1 MEAAKKKTTAAK
13 KPAQHPAYKEM
24 VVEALR
30 SLHERNGSSRQKI
43 SQYLVQNFKCSD
55 DAVKRHLKLALKKM
69 LVDGAIIQSKG
80 VGASGSFKLAAKK
93 PAAKP
98 VKKAA
103 TKKPAPAKKAV
114 AKKPAAKPKAA
125 AKSPKKPKSKVA
137 KKPKAVKKSPAK
149 KSAAPPKPRSLLLKS
164 LLPRNL
170 LPRRP
175 PKRLQRN
182 KEFHQQCSTL
192 AFQSSSW
199 SAQLGIDIINMIILL
214 FKLSDR

>member
-1 MEAAKKKTTAAK
+1 
-13 KPAQHPAYKEM
+13 
-24 VVEALR
+24 
-30 SLHERNGSSRQKI
+30 
-43 SQYLVQNFKCSD
+43 
-55 DAVKRHLKLALKKM
+55 M
-69 LVDGAIIQSKG
+69 LMDGAIIQSKG

-149 KSAAPPKPRSLLLKS
+149 KSAAPAKAKKPAAKK
-164 LLPRNL
+164 PAAKK
-170 LPRRP
+170 PAARRP
-175 PKRLQRN
+175 PKRLPRN

-199 SAQLGIDIINMIILL
+199 SAQLGIDIINMGTIVTYSFYSEHMGTYVTTVHL
-214 FKLSDR
+214 

>member
-69 LVDGAIIQSKG
+69 LMDGAIIQSKG

-149 KSAAPPKPRSLLLKS
+149 KSAAPAKAKKPAAKK
-164 LLPRNL
+164 PAAKK
-170 LPRRP
+170 PAA
-175 PKRLQRN
+175 K
-182 KEFHQQCSTL
+182 KATKKT
-192 AFQSSSW
+192 A
-199 SAQLGIDIINMIILL
+199 
-214 FKLSDR
+214 KK